1 MTISNIMSMSI
12 AAGLLAGA
20 WIEISTL
27 LGIPAWIGFAG
38 CSSFF
43 VAGGKLEG
51 AIKSVFGNLSGVMWA
66 TVALLIC
73 NWIPVPGMGAVTA
86 GAISFMMCWQS
97 QNNMLSV
104 IPSTFIGCFVTYGVA
119 GNYTTAIAGLLCGA
133 IYGISMETLTD
144 LIYKSSQ
151 RLKTIKQQKA

>member
-1 MTISNIMSMSI
+1 MSMSI
-12 AAGLLAGA
+12 AAGILAGA
-20 WIEISTL
+20 WIEISTV

-38 CSSFF
+38 CTSFF
-43 VAGGKLEG
+43 VGGGKLDG

-66 TVALLIC
+66 TVAIMFC
-73 NWIPVPGMGAVTA
+73 NWFPVPGMGAVTA

-97 QNNMLSV
+97 QINKLSV
-104 IPSTFIGCFVTYGVA
+104 IPTAFIGCFVTYSVA

-133 IYGISMETLTD
+133 IYGVSMETLSD
-144 LIYKSSQ
+144 LIFKSSQ